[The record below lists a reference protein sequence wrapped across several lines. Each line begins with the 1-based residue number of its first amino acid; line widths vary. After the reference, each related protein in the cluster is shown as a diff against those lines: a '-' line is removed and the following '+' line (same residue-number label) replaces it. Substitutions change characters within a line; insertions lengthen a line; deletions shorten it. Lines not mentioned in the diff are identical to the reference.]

1 VSEVASPDA
10 SSAELQT
17 WLAGLDTYAGPDTA
31 LAFAKTES
39 GCIDLTHA
47 HPSGLAQLLA
57 GRKTRLSTLIREPE
71 HYATA
76 KRAAAAL
83 RAKIFELSTDRGI
96 DVGYLAAGLARWSA
110 VGGQN
115 SGAVCAP
122 VLLAAVAL
130 SVRAGQDDYELQL
143 MEQAQI
149 NPALVEHLR
158 EHANIRVDAPA
169 LGRLAYSTARFDP
182 APVLDKLRTLL
193 APIDGATVEHDL
205 MVSTFAFLANNL
217 RDPALLAGTE
227 LLDKLQ
233 RHSGDDVLP
242 VELEPDFSRFTALDD
257 RLPASEIL
265 VRDADPQQQYV
276 LDLIRAGD
284 SVLVSTPPGTGQ
296 TQTAINAIT
305 QLVHDGKSVL
315 VVGERRSTLNE
326 LAQNLG
332 ELDLDSL
339 LLQLSAQT
347 GPQQLKSQ
355 LIRSIT
361 RNEKAV
367 EPQLAGLHETLVDHR
382 HQLVDHV
389 ASLHNVRERWGCSPY
404 QAMQSLAELTSIH
417 PAPATTVRLK
427 RSVLDSIKDRADLN
441 NRLRR
446 AAELGSFSKVAVSSA
461 WHGARLVTRK
471 ETEAAYALA
480 GELFEQV
487 PVFAEKMRDVA
498 EFGQIRHGNTFAEWG
513 SQLTMLVAI
522 RESLDKFKSDV
533 FDWPIDEMIAATATA
548 AWRRENGIDMPALQ
562 RARYRRNAKDFV
574 RPGVHIADLHESLVL
589 VNAQSALWAEAA
601 TSKRHP
607 TVPAGLAELNRS
619 YSELNKKL
627 QTLGACLERTVD
639 GGDLLNFNAA
649 ELVGRLD
656 ALVQDKG
663 SLETLPERT
672 LLLESMREQGLGEL
686 LDDLSR
692 REVGAAETRAEL
704 ELAWWQSALEAM
716 ISGDGYLA
724 MSDGDNLR
732 RLEAE
737 FRLADQTHV
746 ASGPAR
752 IRWKLAQTWR
762 EVVAGNNRQGEMLRN
777 VLKDGRVSLE
787 ALGAQAPDL
796 LKNLVPVFTA
806 SPLVVPSV
814 IPAGYRFDAV
824 VILDAESTSL
834 QSALPALA
842 RAGQVV
848 AFGDEQTACPR
859 SFTVAVGNPENRA
872 AEQHPLESV
881 LGALSRVLPRHRL
894 TVSYRAVDEDLVL
907 QLSNGFYDSQLQRLP
922 DGRAVTGLERAL
934 TFDYLPDGKGL
945 PGAGSGGVESV
956 VAEVNRVVD
965 MVFEHAR
972 VRPRESL
979 AVITASDRHAVR
991 VAQAIRLQMANHP
1004 LLAHFFESGPES
1016 FRVVTVDRAAGMVRD
1031 RVIFSLGYGRTPHG
1045 RALHG
1050 FGPLSEPDGRAKFAL
1065 AMTRARHNIHIITCF
1080 RPEDLDEQ
1088 RLSHGAVD
1096 FFELLDREL
1105 AGNSLLGTA
1114 ASRAQDSERQTGE
1127 DPLVADLADR
1137 LRARGARVWHHYDG
1151 ALDIVAAPDPVQLL
1165 GREEHEIPVP
1175 VAVESDGTAKY
1186 QNMSVRERSRLRPQ
1200 MLERL
1205 GWRYVPL
1212 WTIEVF
1218 TDPSSCADQIG
1229 RYLGLASSGA
1239 DADLSSLMGA
1249 APDTSMT
1256 AVIDSP
1262 RSRRRTPAGEHAASV
1277 RPTQA
1282 TQQNNWA
1289 VETTAAVAAAA
1300 GQDAA
1305 GQRDGGQAAAGAE
1318 TAAQAGTGQNTA
1330 QAVPAPPAGAAQKS
1344 AESDVAEKAGAA
1356 NGPAG
1361 EESVAD
1367 DAASQDSAGRAPAE
1381 SGNAPSP
1388 EGAPAEEATASEE
1401 RVETVNKPEKDSGND
1416 ASGRQD
1422 EATAP
1427 AATPASEESDVLPK
1441 VAPNDAAHTWG
1452 DAPSDRG
1459 HDEWLRENKPPHWG

>member
-1 VSEVASPDA
+1 MSVWSRPFRSNAEKKATVSEVVSPA
-10 SSAELQT
+10 ESSAELQT
-17 WLAGLDTYAGPDTA
+17 WLAGLDTYAGVDTA
-31 LAFAKTES
+31 LAFVKNDA

-71 HYATA
+71 HYTSA
-76 KRAAAAL
+76 KRAAASL

-96 DVGYLAAGLARWSA
+96 DVGYLAAGLARWSRT
-110 VGGQN
+110 
-115 SGAVCAP
+115 GAQERGEVCAP
-122 VLLAAVAL
+122 VLLAGVAL
-130 SVRAGQDDYELQL
+130 TVRAGQDDYELQL
-143 MEQAQI
+143 MEQAQV
-149 NPALVEHLR
+149 NPALVEHLKV
-158 EHANIRVDAPA
+158 HANIRVDAAA

-182 APVLDKLRTLL
+182 VPVLDKLRTLL
-193 APIDGATVEHDL
+193 APLEGATVEHEL
-205 MVSTFAFLANNL
+205 LVSSFAFLAENL
-217 RDPALLAGTE
+217 RDPALLAGSE
-227 LLDKLQ
+227 LLENLQ

-242 VELEPDFSRFTALDD
+242 VELESDYSKFTALDD
-257 RLPASEIL
+257 RLPEDEIL

-276 LDLIRAGD
+276 LDLIRTGK

-296 TQTAINAIT
+296 TQTAINAIAE
-305 QLVHDGKSVL
+305 LVHDGKSVL

-326 LAQNLG
+326 LAQKLG
-332 ELDLDSL
+332 EMDLDSL

-347 GPQQLKSQ
+347 GPQQIKSQ

-361 RNEKAV
+361 RNEKAT
-367 EPQLAGLHETLVDHR
+367 EPQLGSLFSTLVDHR

-427 RSVLDSIKDRADLN
+427 RSVLDNVRDRGDLSG
-441 NRLRR
+441 RLRR
-446 AAELGSFSKVAVSSA
+446 AAELGAFSQVAVSSA
-461 WHGARLVTRK
+461 WHGARMVTRK
-471 ETEAAYALA
+471 ETEAAYGLA
-480 GELFEQV
+480 QTLFEQV
-487 PVFAEKMRDVA
+487 PVFAAKMREVA
-498 EFGQIRHGNTFAEWG
+498 DFGQIRHGNTFAQWG
-513 SQLTMLVAI
+513 RQLSMLVAI

-533 FDWPIDEMIAATATA
+533 FDWPIDEMIAATATT
-548 AWRRENGIDMPALQ
+548 AWRREHGIDMPALQ

-589 VNAQSALWAEAA
+589 VNEQSSLWAQAA

-619 YSELNKKL
+619 YKDLDEKL
-627 QTLGACLERTVD
+627 TALGAILERTVD
-639 GGDLLNFNAA
+639 GGDLVNFNDG

-656 ALVQDKG
+656 ALVQDKE

-686 LDDLSR
+686 LDDLSL
-692 REVGAAETRAEL
+692 REVGHRETNAEL

-716 ISGDGYLA
+716 ISGDDYLA
-724 MSDGDNLR
+724 MSDGENLR

-746 ASGPAR
+746 AAGPAR
-752 IRWKLAQTWR
+752 IRWKLAQEWR
-762 EVVAGNNRQGEMLRN
+762 EVVSGRNRQGEMLRN
-777 VLKDGRVSLE
+777 VLKDGRVSLD
-787 ALGAQAPDL
+787 ALGVQAPDL

-814 IPAGYRFDAV
+814 IPANFRFDAV
-824 VILDAESTSL
+824 IILDAESTSL

-842 RAGQVV
+842 RADQVI

-859 SFTVAVGNPENRA
+859 SFNVSVGDGPEPSA
-872 AEQHPLESV
+872 QQHPLESV

-907 QLSNGFYDSQLQRLP
+907 QLSSGFYDSQLQRLP

-934 TFDYLPDGKGL
+934 SVDYLPDGKGL

-979 AVITASDRHAVR
+979 AVISASERHAVR

-1004 LLAHFFESGPES
+1004 LLASFFESGPES
-1016 FRVVTVDRAAGMVRD
+1016 FRVVTIDRAAGLVRD

-1065 AMTRARHNIHIITCF
+1065 AMTRARNHIHIITCF

-1105 AGNSLLGTA
+1105 AGNSLLGTP
-1114 ASRAQDSERQTGE
+1114 ASRAQDSEKRAGE

-1151 ALDIVAAPDPVQLL
+1151 ALDIVAAPDPVSLL

-1186 QNMSVRERSRLRPQ
+1186 QSMSVRERSRLRPE

-1229 RYLGLASSGA
+1229 RYLGLSSTSVDAELTSLIGAS
-1239 DADLSSLMGA
+1239 L
-1249 APDTSMT
+1249 DTSMT

-1262 RSRRRTPAGEHAASV
+1262 RSRRRTPA
-1277 RPTQA
+1277 P
-1282 TQQNNWA
+1282 
-1289 VETTAAVAAAA
+1289 
-1300 GQDAA
+1300 
-1305 GQRDGGQAAAGAE
+1305 GGKNDSEPA
-1318 TAAQAGTGQNTA
+1318 N
-1330 QAVPAPPAGAAQKS
+1330 AVPAS
-1344 AESDVAEKAGAA
+1344 AESES
-1356 NGPAG
+1356 
-1361 EESVAD
+1361 EESV
-1367 DAASQDSAGRAPAE
+1367 
-1381 SGNAPSP
+1381 
-1388 EGAPAEEATASEE
+1388 T
-1401 RVETVNKPEKDSGND
+1401 TVNEPSKTTSNE
-1416 ASGRQD
+1416 
-1422 EATAP
+1422 P
-1427 AATPASEESDVLPK
+1427 AKTSSDDDPMETPATKPDTGDVLPK

-1452 DAPSDRG
+1452 DEGSNQD
-1459 HDEWLRENKPPHWG
+1459 HDEWLQENKPPHWG

>member
-1 VSEVASPDA
+1 MSEVASPDE
-10 SSAELQT
+10 SSVELQT
-17 WLAGLDTYAGPDTA
+17 WLAGLDSYAGPDTA
-31 LAFAKTES
+31 LAFRKTES

-71 HYATA
+71 HYSSA

-96 DVGYLAAGLARWSA
+96 DVGYLAAGLARWS
-110 VGGQN
+110 VIGGPN
-115 SGAVCAP
+115 SGDVCAP

-130 SVRAGQDDYELQL
+130 TVRAGQDDYELQL
-143 MEQAQI
+143 MEQAQL
-149 NPALVEHLR
+149 NPALVAHLAQN
-158 EHANIRVDAPA
+158 ANIRVDGAA

-182 APVLDKLRTLL
+182 APVLDKLRSLL
-193 APIDGATVEHDL
+193 SPIAGATVEHDL
-205 MVSTFAFLANNL
+205 LVSSFAFLADNL

-227 LLDKLQ
+227 LLGRLQ
-233 RHSGDDVLP
+233 RNSEGDVLP
-242 VELEPDFSRFTALDD
+242 VELEPDFSRFTPLDQRPPQD
-257 RLPASEIL
+257 ELL
-265 VRDADPQQQYV
+265 VLDADPQQQYV
-276 LDLIRAGD
+276 LDLIGEGE

-296 TQTAINAIT
+296 TQTAINAIA
-305 QLVHDGKSVL
+305 QLVHAGKSVL

-332 ELDLDSL
+332 SMDLDSL

-347 GPQQLKSQ
+347 GPQQIKSQ
-355 LIRSIT
+355 LIRAIT
-361 RNEKAV
+361 RNEKAE
-367 EPQLAGLHETLVDHR
+367 EPQLASLYQTLVDHR

-389 ASLHNVRERWGCSPY
+389 SSLHNVRERWGCSPY

-417 PAPATTVRLK
+417 PAPSTTVRLK
-427 RSVLDSIKDRADLN
+427 RSVLDSVRERGELSG
-441 NRLRR
+441 RLRR
-446 AAELGSFSKVAVSSA
+446 AAELGSFSKVAVGSA

-480 GELFEQV
+480 EELFKQV
-487 PVFAEKMRDVA
+487 PVFAAKMRDVA
-498 EFGQIRHGNTFAEWG
+498 DFGQIRHGNTFAEWG
-513 SQLTMLVAI
+513 RQLEMLVAI

-548 AWRRENGIDMPALQ
+548 AWRRERGIDMPALQ

-589 VNAQSALWAEAA
+589 VNEQSARWAEAA

-607 TVPAGLAELNRS
+607 TVPAGLAELNGNYR
-619 YSELNKKL
+619 ELTEKL
-627 QTLGACLERTVD
+627 NTLGAALERTVD
-639 GGDLLNFNAA
+639 GGDLANANVG
-649 ELVGRLD
+649 ELTGRLD
-656 ALVQDKG
+656 ALVQDKV

-686 LDDLSR
+686 LDDLAR
-692 REVGAAETRAEL
+692 REVGPSETRAEL

-716 ISGDGYLA
+716 ISGDDYLA
-724 MSDGDNLR
+724 MSDGDKLR

-737 FRLADQTHV
+737 FRLADQAHV

-752 IRWKLAQTWR
+752 IRWKLAQEWR
-762 EVVAGNNRQGEMLRN
+762 EVVAGRNRQGEMLRN
-777 VLKDGRVSLE
+777 VLKDGRVSLA
-787 ALGAQAPDL
+787 ALGVQAPDL

-814 IPAGYRFDAV
+814 IPAGFRFDTV

-842 RAGQVV
+842 RAEQVV

-859 SFTVAVGNPENRA
+859 SFTVAVGDPASRMVD
-872 AEQHPLESV
+872 QHPLESV

-907 QLSNGFYDSQLQRLP
+907 QLSRGFYDSQLERLP
-922 DGRAVTGLERAL
+922 DGRSVTGLERSL
-934 TFDYLPDGKGL
+934 SVDYLPDGKGL
-945 PGAGSGGVESV
+945 PGAGDGGVESV

-1004 LLAHFFESGPES
+1004 LLAGFFESGPES
-1016 FRVVTVDRAAGMVRD
+1016 FRVVTVDRAAGLVRD

-1065 AMTRARHNIHIITCF
+1065 AMTRARHHNHIISCF
-1080 RPEDLDEQ
+1080 RPEDLDLK

-1105 AGNSLLGTA
+1105 AGNSLLGSP
-1114 ASRAQDSERQTGE
+1114 ASRAEDSERETGE

-1151 ALDIVAAPDPVQLL
+1151 VLDVVAAPDPVTLL
-1165 GREEHEIPVP
+1165 GREDHEIPVP

-1229 RYLGLASSGA
+1229 RYLGLVSSAG
-1239 DADLSSLMGA
+1239 DDELPSLMGT
-1249 APDTSMT
+1249 PLDTSMT

-1262 RSRRRTPAGEHAASV
+1262 RSRRRP
-1277 RPTQA
+1277 
-1282 TQQNNWA
+1282 
-1289 VETTAAVAAAA
+1289 
-1300 GQDAA
+1300 
-1305 GQRDGGQAAAGAE
+1305 AAGAP
-1318 TAAQAGTGQNTA
+1318 TGPAATRGGSAATEPNR
-1330 QAVPAPPAGAAQKS
+1330 PAPAGHTMDDWEAVRAS
-1344 AESDVAEKAGAA
+1344 
-1356 NGPAG
+1356 
-1361 EESVAD
+1361 EESV
-1367 DAASQDSAGRAPAE
+1367 
-1381 SGNAPSP
+1381 
-1388 EGAPAEEATASEE
+1388 T
-1401 RVETVNKPEKDSGND
+1401 TVNKPAKNTHGGN
-1416 ASGRQD
+1416 
-1422 EATAP
+1422 AP
-1427 AATPASEESDVLPK
+1427 ADGPAAAADTTEDDAGVLPK
-1441 VAPNDAAHTWG
+1441 LAPNDAAHTWG
-1452 DAPSDRG
+1452 DDRANQG

>member
-796 LKNLVPVFTA
+796 LKNLVPVFQA
-806 SPLVVPSV
+806 SPLVVP
-814 IPAGYRFDAV
+814 A
-824 VILDAESTSL
+824 
-834 QSALPALA
+834 
-842 RAGQVV
+842 
-848 AFGDEQTACPR
+848 
-859 SFTVAVGNPENRA
+859 TV
-872 AEQHPLESV
+872 
-881 LGALSRVLPRHRL
+881 
-894 TVSYRAVDEDLVL
+894 
-907 QLSNGFYDSQLQRLP
+907 
-922 DGRAVTGLERAL
+922 
-934 TFDYLPDGKGL
+934 
-945 PGAGSGGVESV
+945 
-956 VAEVNRVVD
+956 
-965 MVFEHAR
+965 
-972 VRPRESL
+972 
-979 AVITASDRHAVR
+979 
-991 VAQAIRLQMANHP
+991 
-1004 LLAHFFESGPES
+1004 
-1016 FRVVTVDRAAGMVRD
+1016 
-1031 RVIFSLGYGRTPHG
+1031 
-1045 RALHG
+1045 
-1050 FGPLSEPDGRAKFAL
+1050 
-1065 AMTRARHNIHIITCF
+1065 
-1080 RPEDLDEQ
+1080 
-1088 RLSHGAVD
+1088 
-1096 FFELLDREL
+1096 
-1105 AGNSLLGTA
+1105 
-1114 ASRAQDSERQTGE
+1114 
-1127 DPLVADLADR
+1127 
-1137 LRARGARVWHHYDG
+1137 
-1151 ALDIVAAPDPVQLL
+1151 
-1165 GREEHEIPVP
+1165 
-1175 VAVESDGTAKY
+1175 
-1186 QNMSVRERSRLRPQ
+1186 
-1200 MLERL
+1200 
-1205 GWRYVPL
+1205 
-1212 WTIEVF
+1212 
-1218 TDPSSCADQIG
+1218 
-1229 RYLGLASSGA
+1229 
-1239 DADLSSLMGA
+1239 LM
-1249 APDTSMT
+1249 P
-1256 AVIDSP
+1256 
-1262 RSRRRTPAGEHAASV
+1262 
-1277 RPTQA
+1277 
-1282 TQQNNWA
+1282 W
-1289 VETTAAVAAAA
+1289 
-1300 GQDAA
+1300 
-1305 GQRDGGQAAAGAE
+1305 
-1318 TAAQAGTGQNTA
+1318 
-1330 QAVPAPPAGAAQKS
+1330 
-1344 AESDVAEKAGAA
+1344 
-1356 NGPAG
+1356 
-1361 EESVAD
+1361 
-1367 DAASQDSAGRAPAE
+1367 
-1381 SGNAPSP
+1381 
-1388 EGAPAEEATASEE
+1388 
-1401 RVETVNKPEKDSGND
+1401 
-1416 ASGRQD
+1416 
-1422 EATAP
+1422 
-1427 AATPASEESDVLPK
+1427 
-1441 VAPNDAAHTWG
+1441 
-1452 DAPSDRG
+1452 
-1459 HDEWLRENKPPHWG
+1459 

>member
-1 VSEVASPDA
+1 MSEVASPEG
-10 SSAELQT
+10 SSVELQT
-17 WLAGLDTYAGPDTA
+17 WLAGLDSYAGPDTA
-31 LAFAKTES
+31 LAFAKTAA

-71 HYATA
+71 HYTSA
-76 KRAAAAL
+76 KRAAGSL
-83 RAKIFELSTDRGI
+83 RAKVFELSTDRGI
-96 DVGYLAAGLARWSA
+96 DVGYLAAGLARWSV

-130 SVRAGQDDYELQL
+130 TVRAGQDDYELQL
-143 MEQAQI
+143 MEQAKV
-149 NPALVEHLR
+149 NPALVAHLAQN
-158 EHANIRVDAPA
+158 ANIRVDAPA

-193 APIDGATVEHDL
+193 APIAGATVENDL
-205 MVSTFAFLANNL
+205 LVSTFAFLADNL

-227 LLDKLQ
+227 LLDRLQ
-233 RHSGDDVLP
+233 RNSGGDILP
-242 VELEPDFSRFTALDD
+242 VELEPDFSRFTPLDD
-257 RLPASEIL
+257 RLPEDEIL

-276 LDLIRAGD
+276 LDLIGQGE

-296 TQTAINAIT
+296 TQTAINAIA

-326 LAQNLG
+326 LAQILRSM
-332 ELDLDSL
+332 DLDSL

-347 GPQQLKSQ
+347 GPQQIKSQ

-361 RNEKAV
+361 RNEKAS
-367 EPQLAGLHETLVDHR
+367 EPQLDSVFQTLVDHR

-389 ASLHNVRERWGCSPY
+389 SSLHNVRERWGCSPY

-427 RSVLDSIKDRADLN
+427 RSVLDSIKDRGELSG
-441 NRLRR
+441 RLRR
-446 AAELGSFSKVAVSSA
+446 AAELGSFSKVAVGSA

-471 ETEAAYALA
+471 ETETAYALA
-480 GELFEQV
+480 ETLFRQV
-487 PVFAEKMRDVA
+487 PAFAGKMREVA
-498 EFGQIRHGNTFAEWG
+498 DFGQIRHGNTFAEWG
-513 SQLTMLVAI
+513 RQLDMLVAI

-548 AWRRENGIDMPALQ
+548 AWRRDRGIDMPALQ

-574 RPGVHIADLHESLVL
+574 RPGVHIADLHDSLVL
-589 VNAQSALWAEAA
+589 VNEQSSLWSEAA

-607 TVPAGLAELNRS
+607 TVPAGLAELNSS
-619 YSELNKKL
+619 YRELSEKL
-627 QTLGACLERTVD
+627 QTLGTTLERTVD
-639 GGDLLNFNAA
+639 GGDLANSNAG

-656 ALVQDKG
+656 ALVQDRE

-686 LDDLSR
+686 LDDLAR
-692 REVGAAETRAEL
+692 REVAASETRAEL

-724 MSDGDNLR
+724 MSDGDKLR

-737 FRLADQTHV
+737 FRLADQAHV
-746 ASGPAR
+746 AAGPAR
-752 IRWKLAQTWR
+752 IRWKLAQQWR
-762 EVVAGNNRQGEMLRN
+762 EVVAGRNRQGEMLRN

-787 ALGAQAPDL
+787 ALGVQAPDL

-814 IPAGYRFDAV
+814 IPAGLRFDTV

-842 RAGQVV
+842 RAEQVV

-859 SFTVAVGNPENRA
+859 SFSVAVGDPENRA
-872 AEQHPLESV
+872 QDQHPLESV
-881 LGALSRVLPRHRL
+881 FGALSRVLARHRL

-907 QLSNGFYDSQLQRLP
+907 QLSRGFYDSQLQRLP
-922 DGRAVTGLERAL
+922 DGRAVTGLERSL
-934 TFDYLPDGKGL
+934 TVDYLPDGKGL
-945 PGAGSGGVESV
+945 PGAGDSGVESV

-1004 LLAHFFESGPES
+1004 LLAAFFESGPES
-1016 FRVVTVDRAAGMVRD
+1016 FRVVTVDRAAGLVRD

-1065 AMTRARHNIHIITCF
+1065 AMTRARHHNHIISCF
-1080 RPEDLDEQ
+1080 RPEDLDEK

-1105 AGNSLLGTA
+1105 GGNSLLGTP

-1151 ALDIVAAPDPVQLL
+1151 ALDIVAAPDPVTLL
-1165 GREEHEIPVP
+1165 GREDHEIPVP

-1186 QNMSVRERSRLRPQ
+1186 RSMSVRERSRLRPQ
-1200 MLERL
+1200 MLEQL

-1229 RYLGLASSGA
+1229 RYLGLVSSAGEEE
-1239 DADLSSLMGA
+1239 LPSLMGTA
-1249 APDTSMT
+1249 LDTSMT

-1262 RSRRRTPAGEHAASV
+1262 RSRRRTAAGEHAAPNV
-1277 RPTQA
+1277 HRPGA
-1282 TQQNNWA
+1282 TGPETAKAEQNA
-1289 VETTAAVAAAA
+1289 TAPTEHGGEADGVNSATGAKEA
-1300 GQDAA
+1300 GEK
-1305 GQRDGGQAAAGAE
+1305 GGGAE
-1318 TAAQAGTGQNTA
+1318 GG
-1330 QAVPAPPAGAAQKS
+1330 S
-1344 AESDVAEKAGAA
+1344 
-1356 NGPAG
+1356 
-1361 EESVAD
+1361 
-1367 DAASQDSAGRAPAE
+1367 PAE
-1381 SGNAPSP
+1381 PTPGKT
-1388 EGAPAEEATASEE
+1388 ATASEGS
-1401 RVETVNKPEKDSGND
+1401 VTTVNEPDKNTNGVAAPGNGTDTPD
-1416 ASGRQD
+1416 APG
-1422 EATAP
+1422 AT
-1427 AATPASEESDVLPK
+1427 SDDAEVLPK
-1441 VAPNDAAHTWG
+1441 VAPHDAAHTWG
-1452 DAPSDRG
+1452 DDLGDHG
-1459 HDEWLRENKPPHWG
+1459 HDEWLRENKPPHWS

>member
-1 VSEVASPDA
+1 MSEAASPDA
-10 SSAELQT
+10 SSVELQT
-17 WLAGLDTYAGPDTA
+17 WLAGLDSYAGPDTA
-31 LAFAKTES
+31 LAFRKTGT

-71 HYATA
+71 HYASA

-110 VGGQN
+110 VGGPN
-115 SGAVCAP
+115 SGDVCAP
-122 VLLAAVAL
+122 VLLAGVAL
-130 SVRAGQDDYELQL
+130 TVRAGQDDYELQL
-143 MEQAQI
+143 MEQAQL
-149 NPALVEHLR
+149 NPALVAHLAQN
-158 EHANIRVDAPA
+158 ANIRVDAAA

-193 APIDGATVEHDL
+193 APIAGATVEQDL
-205 MVSTFAFLANNL
+205 LVSSFAFLADNL

-227 LLDKLQ
+227 LLGRLQ
-233 RHSGDDVLP
+233 RNSDGDVLP
-242 VELEPDFSRFTALDD
+242 VELAPDFARFTPLDERSPED
-257 RLPASEIL
+257 EIL

-276 LDLIRAGD
+276 LDLIGEGE

-296 TQTAINAIT
+296 TQTAINAIA

-326 LAQNLG
+326 LAQILG
-332 ELDLDSL
+332 SMDLDSL

-347 GPQQLKSQ
+347 GPQQIKSQ
-355 LIRSIT
+355 LIRAIT
-361 RNEKAV
+361 RNEKAQ
-367 EPQLAGLHETLVDHR
+367 EPQLTSLHQTLVDHR

-389 ASLHNVRERWGCSPY
+389 ASLHNVRDRWGCSPY

-417 PAPATTVRLK
+417 PAPSTTVRLK
-427 RSVLDSIKDRADLN
+427 RSVLDSIKERGELSA
-441 NRLRR
+441 RMRR
-446 AAELGSFSKVAVSSA
+446 AAELGSFSKAAVGSA

-480 GELFEQV
+480 EELFKAV
-487 PVFAEKMRDVA
+487 PAFAEKMREVA
-498 EFGQIRHGNTFAEWG
+498 EFGQIRNGSTFGEWG
-513 SQLTMLVAI
+513 RQLDMLVAI

-548 AWRRENGIDMPALQ
+548 AWRRDRGIDMPALQ

-589 VNAQSALWAEAA
+589 VNEQSTRWAEAA

-619 YSELNKKL
+619 YRDLSAKL
-627 QTLGACLERTVD
+627 TTLGTVLERTVD
-639 GGDLLNFNAA
+639 GGDLANVNAA

-656 ALVQDKG
+656 ALVQDKV

-686 LDDLSR
+686 LDDMAR
-692 REVGAAETRAEL
+692 REVAPSETRAEL

-716 ISGDGYLA
+716 ISGDDYLA
-724 MSDGDNLR
+724 MSDGDKLR

-737 FRLADQTHV
+737 FRLADQAHV

-752 IRWKLAQTWR
+752 IRWKLAQEWR
-762 EVVAGNNRQGEMLRN
+762 EVVAGRNRQGEMLRN

-787 ALGAQAPDL
+787 ALGVQAPDL

-814 IPAGYRFDAV
+814 IPAGFRFDTV

-842 RAGQVV
+842 RADQVV

-859 SFTVAVGNPENRA
+859 SFTVAAGDPGNRVD
-872 AEQHPLESV
+872 QHPLESV

-907 QLSNGFYDSQLQRLP
+907 QLSRGFYDSQLERLP
-922 DGRAVTGLERAL
+922 DGRAVTGLERSL
-934 TFDYLPDGKGL
+934 TVDYLPDGKGL
-945 PGAGSGGVESV
+945 PGAGDGGVESV

-979 AVITASDRHAVR
+979 AVITASERHAVR

-1004 LLAHFFESGPES
+1004 LLVAFFDSGPES
-1016 FRVVTVDRAAGMVRD
+1016 FRVVTVDRAAGLVRD

-1065 AMTRARHNIHIITCF
+1065 AMTRARSHIHIISCF
-1080 RPEDLDEQ
+1080 RPEDLDET

-1105 AGNSLLGTA
+1105 AGKSLLGTP
-1114 ASRAQDSERQTGE
+1114 ASRAEDSERESGE

-1151 ALDIVAAPDPVQLL
+1151 AVDIVAAPDPVTLL
-1165 GREEHEIPVP
+1165 GREDHEIPVP

-1229 RYLGLASSGA
+1229 RHLGLVSTTG
-1239 DADLSSLMGA
+1239 DDDLPSLMGT
-1249 APDTSMT
+1249 PLDTSMT
-1256 AVIDSP
+1256 AIIDSP
-1262 RSRRRTPAGEHAASV
+1262 RSRRRQAAGGQDVPTVNRQRSTGTDPQGVQPEVGEAPTANEESVNPVGNPDKDMNGSSSPAEGDGPAGSDG
-1277 RPTQA
+1277 P
-1282 TQQNNWA
+1282 
-1289 VETTAAVAAAA
+1289 AA
-1300 GQDAA
+1300 GNA
-1305 GQRDGGQAAAGAE
+1305 
-1318 TAAQAGTGQNTA
+1318 
-1330 QAVPAPPAGAAQKS
+1330 S
-1344 AESDVAEKAGAA
+1344 AAA
-1356 NGPAG
+1356 NGPGDGDGPAP
-1361 EESVAD
+1361 ETKAD
-1367 DAASQDSAGRAPAE
+1367 D
-1381 SGNAPSP
+1381 
-1388 EGAPAEEATASEE
+1388 SE
-1401 RVETVNKPEKDSGND
+1401 
-1416 ASGRQD
+1416 
-1422 EATAP
+1422 
-1427 AATPASEESDVLPK
+1427 VLPT
-1441 VAPNDAAHTWG
+1441 VAPHDEAHTWG
-1452 DAPSDRG
+1452 DDPGDRG
-1459 HDEWLRENKPPHWG
+1459 HDAWLRENKPPHWG

>member
-1 VSEVASPDA
+1 MSVWSRPFRSNAEKKAPVSEVASPDE
-10 SSAELQT
+10 SSIELQT
-17 WLAGLDTYAGPDTA
+17 WLAGLDTYSGPDTA
-31 LAFAKTES
+31 LAFAKTNT

-71 HYATA
+71 HYASA

-110 VGGQN
+110 VDGPN
-115 SGAVCAP
+115 SGDVCAP

-149 NPALVEHLR
+149 NPALVTHLR
-158 EHANIRVDAPA
+158 EHSSIFVDAPA

-182 APVLDKLRTLL
+182 VPVLDKLRTLL
-193 APIDGATVEHDL
+193 APVPGASVEHDL
-205 MVSTFAFLANNL
+205 LVSTFAFLADNL
-217 RDPALLAGTE
+217 ADPALQVGTE
-227 LLDKLQ
+227 LLEQLQ

-242 VELEPDFSRFTALDD
+242 VELEPDFSRFTALDE
-257 RLPASEIL
+257 RHPAEEIL

-276 LDLIRAGD
+276 LDLVRAGE

-296 TQTAINAIT
+296 TQTAINAVA

-326 LAQNLG
+326 FAQILADM
-332 ELDLDSL
+332 DLDSL

-367 EPQLAGLHETLVDHR
+367 EPQLAGLYETLVDHR

-427 RSVLDSIKDRADLN
+427 RSVLDNIKDRAELSG
-441 NRLRR
+441 RLRR
-446 AAELGSFSKVAVSSA
+446 AAELGSFSQVAVGSA
-461 WHGARLVTRK
+461 WHGSRLVTRK
-471 ETEAAYALA
+471 ETEEAYALA
-480 GELFEQV
+480 EDLFEHV
-487 PVFAEKMRDVA
+487 PAFAEKMREVA

-513 SQLTMLVAI
+513 RQLQMLVAI

-533 FDWPIDEMIAATATA
+533 FDWPIDEMIAATAST
-548 AWRRENGIDMPALQ
+548 AWRRERGIDMPALQ

-589 VNAQSALWAEAA
+589 VNEQSSLWAAAA

-607 TVPAGLAELNRS
+607 TVPAGLAELNGTFR
-619 YSELNKKL
+619 ELHKKL
-627 QTLGACLERTVD
+627 RTLGTSLERTVD
-639 GGDLLNFNAA
+639 GGDLLNFNAG
-649 ELVGRLD
+649 ELVGRLE
-656 ALVQDKG
+656 ALVADKA

-692 REVGAAETRAEL
+692 REVGAGETRAEL

-716 ISGDGYLA
+716 ISGDDYLA

-746 ASGPAR
+746 ASGPSR
-752 IRWKLAQTWR
+752 IRWKLAQEWR
-762 EVVAGNNRQGEMLRN
+762 EVVAGRNRQGEMLRN

-842 RAGQVV
+842 RAEQVV

-859 SFTVAVGNPENRA
+859 SFTVAVGDPEA
-872 AEQHPLESV
+872 KGVDQHPLESV

-934 TFDYLPDGKGL
+934 TVDYLPDGKGL

-1004 LLAHFFESGPES
+1004 LLASFFESGPES
-1016 FRVVTVDRAAGMVRD
+1016 FRVVTVDRAAGLVRD

-1050 FGPLSEPDGRAKFAL
+1050 FGALSEPDGRAKFAL
-1065 AMTRARHNIHIITCF
+1065 AMTRARHHIHIITCF

-1105 AGNSLLGTA
+1105 AGKSLLGTP
-1114 ASRAQDSERQTGE
+1114 ASRAQDSEKQSGE

-1165 GREEHEIPVP
+1165 GRDDHEIPVP

-1218 TDPSSCADQIG
+1218 TDPSNCADQIG
-1229 RYLGLASSGA
+1229 RYLGLASVVDS
-1239 DADLSSLMGA
+1239 DLSSLVGTA
-1249 APDTSMT
+1249 LDTSMT

-1262 RSRRRTPAGEHAASV
+1262 RSRRRTPLLDSAEPAVATLEVASSAAGTSAAATPEAAVAQLAGEPAEGGAVATAAEAVARSTAAKSV
-1277 RPTQA
+1277 ADQLGLGRDDALDAEFDEPAAGNPRTSE
-1282 TQQNNWA
+1282 TT
-1289 VETTAAVAAAA
+1289 ETTAREEGVTPVSEPGENNNGENNKDESAAPVTD
-1300 GQDAA
+1300 DA
-1305 GQRDGGQAAAGAE
+1305 
-1318 TAAQAGTGQNTA
+1318 TADSATAKPAGT
-1330 QAVPAPPAGAAQKS
+1330 
-1344 AESDVAEKAGAA
+1344 
-1356 NGPAG
+1356 
-1361 EESVAD
+1361 
-1367 DAASQDSAGRAPAE
+1367 
-1381 SGNAPSP
+1381 
-1388 EGAPAEEATASEE
+1388 
-1401 RVETVNKPEKDSGND
+1401 
-1416 ASGRQD
+1416 
-1422 EATAP
+1422 
-1427 AATPASEESDVLPK
+1427 ESDVLPK
-1441 VAPNDAAHTWG
+1441 VAPHDAAHTWG
-1452 DAPSDRG
+1452 DEPGDRG
-1459 HDEWLRENKPPHWG
+1459 HDAWLRENKPPHWG

>member
-1 VSEVASPDA
+1 MSEVAGPA
-10 SSAELQT
+10 KSSAELQT
-17 WLAGLDTYAGPDTA
+17 WLAGLDSYAGVDTA
-31 LAFAKTES
+31 LAFVKSDA

-57 GRKTRLSTLIREPE
+57 GRKTRLSTLIREPD
-71 HYATA
+71 HYSSA
-76 KRAAAAL
+76 KRAAASL
-83 RAKIFELSTDRGI
+83 RTKIFELSTDRGI
-96 DVGYLAAGLARWSA
+96 DVGYLAAGLARWSV

-115 SGAVCAP
+115 SGDVCAP
-122 VLLAAVAL
+122 VLLAGVAL
-130 SVRAGQDDYELQL
+130 TVRAGQDDYELQL
-143 MEQAQI
+143 MEQAQV
-149 NPALVEHLR
+149 NPALVKYLN
-158 EHANIRVDAPA
+158 EHANIRVDADA

-182 APVLDKLRTLL
+182 APVLDKLRALL
-193 APIDGATVEHDL
+193 APIDGASVEHEL
-205 MVSTFAFLANNL
+205 LVSSFAFLAENL
-217 RDPALLAGTE
+217 RDPALLAGSE
-227 LLDKLQ
+227 LLEKLQ
-233 RHSGDDVLP
+233 RHSDDDVLP
-242 VELEPDFSRFTALDD
+242 VELEPDFAKFTALDD
-257 RLPASEIL
+257 RLPEDEIL
-265 VRDADPQQQYV
+265 VCDADPQQQYV
-276 LDLIRAGD
+276 LDLIRTGE

-296 TQTAINAIT
+296 TQTAINAIAE
-305 QLVHDGKSVL
+305 LVHDGKSVL

-326 LAQNLG
+326 LAQKLG
-332 ELDLDSL
+332 EMDLDSL

-347 GPQQLKSQ
+347 GPQQIKSQ

-361 RNEKAV
+361 RNEKAT
-367 EPQLAGLHETLVDHR
+367 EPRLGSLFSTLVDHR

-389 ASLHNVRERWGCSPY
+389 ASLHNVRDRWGCSPY

-427 RSVLDSIKDRADLN
+427 RSVLDNVRDRGDLSG
-441 NRLRR
+441 RLRR
-446 AAELGSFSKVAVSSA
+446 AAELGAFSQVAVSSA
-461 WHGARLVTRK
+461 WHGARMVTRK
-471 ETEAAYALA
+471 ETEVAYGLA
-480 GELFEQV
+480 QDLFEQV
-487 PVFAEKMRDVA
+487 PIFAAKMDEVA
-498 EFGQIRHGNTFAEWG
+498 DFGQIRHGNTFAQWG
-513 SQLTMLVAI
+513 RQLSMLVAI

-533 FDWPIDEMIAATATA
+533 FDWPIDEMIAATATT

-589 VNAQSALWAEAA
+589 VNEQSSLWAQAA

-607 TVPAGLAELNRS
+607 TVPAGLAELNRT
-619 YSELNKKL
+619 YTDLFQKL
-627 QTLGACLERTVD
+627 TALGTILERTVD
-639 GGDLLNFNAA
+639 GGDLVNFNDG

-656 ALVQDKG
+656 ALVQDKE

-692 REVGAAETRAEL
+692 REVGHRETNAEL

-716 ISGDGYLA
+716 ISGDDYLA
-724 MSDGDNLR
+724 MSDGENLR

-737 FRLADQTHV
+737 FRLADQAHV
-746 ASGPAR
+746 AAGPAR
-752 IRWKLAQTWR
+752 IRWKLAQEWR
-762 EVVAGNNRQGEMLRN
+762 EVVSGRNRQGEMLRN
-777 VLKDGRVSLE
+777 VLKDGRVSLD
-787 ALGAQAPDL
+787 ALGVQAPDL

-806 SPLVVPSV
+806 SPLVVPSA
-814 IPAGYRFDAV
+814 IPADFRFDAV

-834 QSALPALA
+834 QSALPSLA
-842 RAGQVV
+842 RADQVI

-859 SFTVAVGNPENRA
+859 SFNVSVGDA
-872 AEQHPLESV
+872 AAQAADQHPLESV

-907 QLSNGFYDSQLQRLP
+907 QLSSGFYDSQLQRLP
-922 DGRAVTGLERAL
+922 DGRAVTGLEKSL
-934 TFDYLPDGKGL
+934 SVDYLPDGKGL

-979 AVITASDRHAVR
+979 AVISASERHAVR

-1004 LLAHFFESGPES
+1004 LLASFFESGPES
-1016 FRVVTVDRAAGMVRD
+1016 FRVVTIDRAAGLVRD

-1065 AMTRARHNIHIITCF
+1065 AMTRARNHIHIITCF

-1088 RLSHGAVD
+1088 RLSYGAVD

-1105 AGNSLLGTA
+1105 AGNSLLGTP
-1114 ASRAQDSERQTGE
+1114 ASRAQDSEKRAGE

-1151 ALDIVAAPDPVQLL
+1151 ALDIVAAPDPVSLL

-1186 QNMSVRERSRLRPQ
+1186 QSMSVRERSRLRPQ

-1229 RYLGLASSGA
+1229 RYLGLSSTAVDAELTSLIGAS
-1239 DADLSSLMGA
+1239 L
-1249 APDTSMT
+1249 DTSMT

-1262 RSRRRTPAGEHAASV
+1262 RSRRRTPAPDTDKDAVSASEGS
-1277 RPTQA
+1277 PT
-1282 TQQNNWA
+1282 T
-1289 VETTAAVAAAA
+1289 VDETSKTANEPTVNS
-1300 GQDAA
+1300 GVDAENK
-1305 GQRDGGQAAAGAE
+1305 D
-1318 TAAQAGTGQNTA
+1318 
-1330 QAVPAPPAGAAQKS
+1330 VPAVTP
-1344 AESDVAEKAGAA
+1344 DT
-1356 NGPAG
+1356 
-1361 EESVAD
+1361 
-1367 DAASQDSAGRAPAE
+1367 
-1381 SGNAPSP
+1381 
-1388 EGAPAEEATASEE
+1388 EG
-1401 RVETVNKPEKDSGND
+1401 
-1416 ASGRQD
+1416 
-1422 EATAP
+1422 
-1427 AATPASEESDVLPK
+1427 VLPK
-1441 VAPNDAAHTWG
+1441 VAPHDAAHTWG
-1452 DAPSDRG
+1452 DELGGQG
-1459 HDEWLRENKPPHWG
+1459 HDEWLQENKPPHWG